1 MKVDRYDARN
11 TKLGGTHGMQDH
23 IDSEV
28 LDRAARVGVS
38 LWPVVLVVLAATAR
52 FMMLP
57 PRQNLATWFRAL
69 VTSMLAGLS
78 AHLFARE
85 YGLSENMWAMS
96 IIIASFLADDILRGV
111 LVVGTAFS
119 KNPSVIFDWV
129 DRLRGRK
136 D

>member
-1 MKVDRYDARN
+1 MKVGRYHRPQM
-11 TKLGGTHGMQDH
+11 TVGGTGGMQEQL
-23 IDSEV
+23 DSEA

-38 LWPVVLVVLAATAR
+38 LWPVVLVILAATAR

-69 VTSMLAGLS
+69 VTSMVAGIG
-78 AHLFARE
+78 AHLLGRE
-85 YGLSENMWAMS
+85 YGLSENLWALA
-96 IIIASFLADDILRGV
+96 IILAAFLADDILRGV
-111 LVVGTAFS
+111 LVVGTTFS
-119 KNPSVIFDWV
+119 KNPMVVFDWV